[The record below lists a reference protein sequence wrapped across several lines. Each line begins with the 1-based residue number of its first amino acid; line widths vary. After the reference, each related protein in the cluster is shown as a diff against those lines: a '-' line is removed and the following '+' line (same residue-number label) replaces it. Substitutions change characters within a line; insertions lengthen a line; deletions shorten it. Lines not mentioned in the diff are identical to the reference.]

1 MTNRKDAKAWL
12 KIGFFTGLL
21 VLIVGYSL
29 FQARKIVEG
38 PELTITSP
46 IVQGVVKD
54 SLVRVTGIAK
64 NIKEITLNGTPI
76 YIDEQGNFSE
86 KLVLLAGY
94 NIIELEARDK
104 FNKET
109 KKVIQIVYEG

>member
-1 MTNRKDAKAWL
+1 MTDRKDAKAWL
-12 KIGFFTGLL
+12 KIGFFVGLL
-21 VLIVGYSL
+21 ILILGYSA
-29 FQARKIVEG
+29 FQARKIVGG

-46 IVQGVVKD
+46 IITDIVTD
-54 SLVRVTGIAK
+54 PLVRVTGVAK

-76 YIDEQGNFSE
+76 YIDEQGNFNE

-94 NIIELEARDK
+94 NIIELEAKDK

-109 KKVIQIVYEG
+109 KKTIELSFN

>member
-1 MTNRKDAKAWL
+1 MTHRKDAKTWL

-21 VLIVGYSL
+21 LLIIGYSL
-29 FQARKIVEG
+29 FQARKILGG
-38 PELTITSP
+38 PELIVISP
-46 IVQGVVKD
+46 AMEGAVSD

-64 NIKEITLNGTPI
+64 NIKEITLNGTLI
-76 YIDEQGNFSE
+76 HIDEQGNFNE
-86 KLVLLAGY
+86 KLVLLEGY

-109 KKVIQIVYEG
+109 KKVIQLSFN